1 MASGVI
7 DYVLARLREFSTWR
21 GTAALAATGVVLVAP
36 EHLEAAYKAFIAL
49 LGLAAVF
56 APNRK

>member
-21 GTAALAATGVVLVAP
+21 GVAALAATGGVLIAP
-36 EHLEAAYKAFIAL
+36 EHLDAVYKAFIGL